1 VKFLPKKW
9 QVAFF
14 VRDYEKKNHWF
25 FSLETGCLLD
35 STFFRWVPD
44 PTFLLLKPLEVTFP
58 PFAPWAWVGEENV

>member
-1 VKFLPKKW
+1 M
-9 QVAFF
+9 
-14 VRDYEKKNHWF
+14 RDYEKKNHWF